1 MADRIKKEEF
11 KENSRGKKPNQK
23 LKPYLVLK
31 FLEKYSDEEHTFD
44 GEAIANAMIE
54 DYGIFAE
61 KRSVYRDIKDINKAY
76 IMQRDDVD
84 VHKAEEI
91 LSKGYDE
98 DKVILYNAAKKGYY
112 WQDRK
117 YTTED
122 LQLLAECINSAK
134 FLSKK
139 ASEKLINI
147 IEEDLSVS
155 QKETLNT
162 DVFLIDR
169 IKSNKN
175 IIYDISKIN
184 AAMSTKLDGIP
195 HTPKKISFYYQKYS
209 ISNVREQID
218 RRKGETYI
226 VSPFRL
232 IINDGNY
239 YLLGYSDKFKKMRT
253 YRVDRMKGLEILD
266 SDREGEEIYKKI
278 DIKDFIERKFSMF
291 DGTVEKVKIQFTK
304 DLLDSFI
311 DRFGSN
317 KVYGIVDSNHYYIS
331 TFIEV
336 SPPFF
341 GWLCGF
347 GNKVKIIEPLNV
359 VNQFQKHLQKIIEK
373 YK

>member
-61 KRSVYRDIKDINKAY
+61 KRSIYRDIKDINKAY

-84 VHKAEEI
+84 VHEAEEI

-184 AAMSTKLDGIP
+184 AAMSTKSDGIP

-209 ISNVREQID
+209 INNVREQID

-239 YLLGYSDKFKKMRT
+239 YLLGYSDKFKKMRA

-266 SDREGEEIYKKI
+266 SDREGEEVYKKI

-347 GNKVKIIEPLNV
+347 CNKVKIIEPLNV

>member
-1 MADRIKKEEF
+1 MADRIKKEKF

-84 VHKAEEI
+84 VHEAEEI

>member
-11 KENSRGKKPNQK
+11 RENSRGKKPNQK

-61 KRSVYRDIKDINKAY
+61 KRSIYRDIKDINKAY

-84 VHKAEEI
+84 VHEAEEI

-184 AAMSTKLDGIP
+184 AAMSTKSDGIP

-347 GNKVKIIEPLNV
+347 GNKVKIIESLNV

>member
-84 VHKAEEI
+84 VHEAEEI

-232 IINDGNY
+232 IINEGNY

-347 GNKVKIIEPLNV
+347 GNKVNIIEPLNV

>member
-84 VHKAEEI
+84 VHEAEEI

-232 IINDGNY
+232 IINEGNY

>member
-61 KRSVYRDIKDINKAY
+61 KRSIYRDIKDINKAY

-84 VHKAEEI
+84 VHEAEEI

-184 AAMSTKLDGIP
+184 AAMSTKSDGIP

-253 YRVDRMKGLEILD
+253 YRVDRMKGLEILN
-266 SDREGEEIYKKI
+266 SDREGEEVYKKI

>member
-11 KENSRGKKPNQK
+11 KETSRGKKPNQK

-61 KRSVYRDIKDINKAY
+61 KRSIYRDIKDINKAY

-84 VHKAEEI
+84 VHEAEEI

-98 DKVILYNAAKKGYY
+98 NKVILYNAAKKGYY

-184 AAMSTKLDGIP
+184 AAMSTKSDGIP

-291 DGTVEKVKIQFTK
+291 DGTIEKVKIQFTK

>member
-61 KRSVYRDIKDINKAY
+61 KRSIYRDIKDINKAY

-84 VHKAEEI
+84 VHEAEEI

-112 WQDRK
+112 WRDRK

-184 AAMSTKLDGIP
+184 AAMSTKSDGIP

-291 DGTVEKVKIQFTK
+291 EGTVEKVKIKFTK

>member
-84 VHKAEEI
+84 VHEAEKI

>member
-84 VHKAEEI
+84 VHEAEEI

>member
-61 KRSVYRDIKDINKAY
+61 KRSIYRDIKDINKAY

-84 VHKAEEI
+84 VHEAEEI

-184 AAMSTKLDGIP
+184 AAMSTKSDGVP

-239 YLLGYSDKFKKMRT
+239 YLLGYSDKFRKMRT

-266 SDREGEEIYKKI
+266 SDREGEEVYKKI

>member
-84 VHKAEEI
+84 VHEAEEI

-139 ASEKLINI
+139 ASKKLINI

-239 YLLGYSDKFKKMRT
+239 YLLGYSDKFRKMRT

>member
-61 KRSVYRDIKDINKAY
+61 KRSIYRDIKDINKAY

-84 VHKAEEI
+84 VHEAEEI
-91 LSKGYDE
+91 LSKGYNE

-184 AAMSTKLDGIP
+184 AAMSTKSDGIP

-209 ISNVREQID
+209 INNVREQID

-253 YRVDRMKGLEILD
+253 YRVDRMKGLEILN
-266 SDREGEEIYKKI
+266 SDREGEEVYKKI

>member
-84 VHKAEEI
+84 VHEAEEI

-266 SDREGEEIYKKI
+266 SDREGEEVYKKI

>member
-61 KRSVYRDIKDINKAY
+61 KRSIYRDIKDINKAY

-84 VHKAEEI
+84 VHEAEEI

-184 AAMSTKLDGIP
+184 AAMSTKSDGIP

-239 YLLGYSDKFKKMRT
+239 YLLGYSNKFKKMRT

-291 DGTVEKVKIQFTK
+291 DGAIEKVKIQFTK

>member
-84 VHKAEEI
+84 VHEAEEI

-232 IINDGNY
+232 IINEGNY

-317 KVYGIVDSNHYYIS
+317 KVYGIVDLNHYYIS

>member
-1 MADRIKKEEF
+1 MAERIKKEEF

-61 KRSVYRDIKDINKAY
+61 KRSIYRDIKDINKAY

-84 VHKAEEI
+84 VHEAEKI

-266 SDREGEEIYKKI
+266 SDREGEEVYKKI

-347 GNKVKIIEPLNV
+347 GNKVKIIEPMNV

>member
-61 KRSVYRDIKDINKAY
+61 KRSIYRDIKDINKAY

-84 VHKAEEI
+84 VHEAEEI

-253 YRVDRMKGLEILD
+253 YRVDRMKGLEILN

-359 VNQFQKHLQKIIEK
+359 VNQFQKHLQKIIDK

>member
-84 VHKAEEI
+84 VHEAEEI

-184 AAMSTKLDGIP
+184 AAMSTKSEGIP

-347 GNKVKIIEPLNV
+347 GNKVKIIEPMNV

>member
-84 VHKAEEI
+84 VHEAEEI

-139 ASEKLINI
+139 ASDKLINI

-184 AAMSTKLDGIP
+184 AAMSPKSDGIP

-266 SDREGEEIYKKI
+266 SDREGEEVYKKI

>member
-84 VHKAEEI
+84 VHEAEKI

-359 VNQFQKHLQKIIEK
+359 VNQFQKHLQKIIDK

>member
-84 VHKAEEI
+84 VHEAEKI

-266 SDREGEEIYKKI
+266 SDREGEEVYKKI

>member
-1 MADRIKKEEF
+1 MTDRIKKEEF

-61 KRSVYRDIKDINKAY
+61 KRSIYRDIKDINKAY

-84 VHKAEEI
+84 VHEAEEI

-184 AAMSTKLDGIP
+184 AAMSTKSDGIP

-347 GNKVKIIEPLNV
+347 GNKVKIIESLNV

>member
-1 MADRIKKEEF
+1 MADRIKKEKF

-84 VHKAEEI
+84 VHEAEEI

-253 YRVDRMKGLEILD
+253 YRVDRIKGL
-266 SDREGEEIYKKI
+266 
-278 DIKDFIERKFSMF
+278 
-291 DGTVEKVKIQFTK
+291 
-304 DLLDSFI
+304 
-311 DRFGSN
+311 
-317 KVYGIVDSNHYYIS
+317 
-331 TFIEV
+331 
-336 SPPFF
+336 
-341 GWLCGF
+341 
-347 GNKVKIIEPLNV
+347 
-359 VNQFQKHLQKIIEK
+359 
-373 YK
+373 

>member
-61 KRSVYRDIKDINKAY
+61 KRSIYRDIKDINKAY

-84 VHKAEEI
+84 VHEAEEI

-253 YRVDRMKGLEILD
+253 YRVDRMKGLEILN
-266 SDREGEEIYKKI
+266 SDREGEEVYKKI

-359 VNQFQKHLQKIIEK
+359 VNQFQKHLQKIIEN

>member
-61 KRSVYRDIKDINKAY
+61 KRSIYRDIKDINKAY

-184 AAMSTKLDGIP
+184 AAMSTKSDGIP

-266 SDREGEEIYKKI
+266 SDREGEEVYKKI

-291 DGTVEKVKIQFTK
+291 EGTVEKVKIQFTK

>member
-61 KRSVYRDIKDINKAY
+61 KRSIYRDIKDINKAY

-184 AAMSTKLDGIP
+184 AAMSTKSDGIP

-266 SDREGEEIYKKI
+266 SDREGEEVYKKI

>member
-84 VHKAEEI
+84 VHEAEKI

-184 AAMSTKLDGIP
+184 AAMSTKSDGIP
-195 HTPKKISFYYQKYS
+195 HTPKKIRFYYQKYS

>member
-11 KENSRGKKPNQK
+11 KEKSRGKKPNQK

-61 KRSVYRDIKDINKAY
+61 KRSIYRDIKDINKAY

-84 VHKAEEI
+84 VHEAEEI
-91 LSKGYDE
+91 LSKGYKE
-98 DKVILYNAAKKGYY
+98 DKVILYNAVQKGYY

-122 LQLLAECINSAK
+122 LHLLAECINSAK

-139 ASEKLINI
+139 ASEKLIDI

-155 QKETLNT
+155 QKEALNT

-209 ISNVREQID
+209 INNVREQID

-226 VSPFRL
+226 VSPYRL

-253 YRVDRMKGLEILD
+253 YRIDRMRGLAILN
-266 SDREGEEIYKKI
+266 SDREGEEFYKKI

-341 GWLCGF
+341 GWICGF

>member
-61 KRSVYRDIKDINKAY
+61 KRSIYRDIKDINKAY

-84 VHKAEEI
+84 VHEAEEI

-266 SDREGEEIYKKI
+266 SDREGEEVYKKI

>member
-1 MADRIKKEEF
+1 
-11 KENSRGKKPNQK
+11 
-23 LKPYLVLK
+23 
-31 FLEKYSDEEHTFD
+31 
-44 GEAIANAMIE
+44 
-54 DYGIFAE
+54 
-61 KRSVYRDIKDINKAY
+61 
-76 IMQRDDVD
+76 
-84 VHKAEEI
+84 
-91 LSKGYDE
+91 
-98 DKVILYNAAKKGYY
+98 
-112 WQDRK
+112 
-117 YTTED
+117 
-122 LQLLAECINSAK
+122 
-134 FLSKK
+134 
-139 ASEKLINI
+139 
-147 IEEDLSVS
+147 
-155 QKETLNT
+155 
-162 DVFLIDR
+162 
-169 IKSNKN
+169 
-175 IIYDISKIN
+175 
-184 AAMSTKLDGIP
+184 MSTKLDGIP

-232 IINDGNY
+232 IINEGNY

-266 SDREGEEIYKKI
+266 SDREGEEVYKKI

-336 SPPFF
+336 SSPFF

>member
-84 VHKAEEI
+84 VHEAEGI

-169 IKSNKN
+169 IKTNKN